1 MIALERDNRPSDTGD
16 ACSKPIDARTGFEI
30 TADFERFNQKYDM
43 FNRAV
48 WDDDV
53 RSERSRKFFES
64 YFTDLAQF
72 RKVEGFNHR
81 DYALRNAAWYIA
93 DFTADLLE
101 TSQDRKEGF
110 LDSYTMFRE
119 GATRKTDATAAE
131 NTADL
136 KRAGRFLG
144 ADAIGICEYDERW
157 VYTRNYSRQKLTDK
171 EMDLP
176 DDLTHVVVIANEMD
190 HPTIQTVPSALSGA
204 ATGQGYSRD
213 IIAVL
218 SITQYI
224 RNLGYRAVASLND
237 TALSIPL
244 AIQAGLGQYG
254 RHGLLITPEFGPRVR
269 IAKIFTDLPLK
280 ADEPIDF
287 GVTETCNS
295 CRRCSDGCP
304 VKAIPFGEPN
314 FDTHDGLSHLHG
326 VKKWTIK
333 ARQCFTFWVNQGTD
347 CSICIRVCPYNKD
360 FSQPFNRL
368 LRWMLSN
375 RWRRLALWLD
385 SKLKYG
391 ERRTAGWWWRRVA
404 KG

>member
-1 MIALERDNRPSDTGD
+1 MISPAAIEEIQGAGRARRKPVD
-16 ACSKPIDARTGFEI
+16 AKTGFEI
-30 TADFERFNQKYDM
+30 TSEFQRFNQKYDM

-48 WDDDV
+48 WDDSV

-64 YFTDLAQF
+64 YFTDLAEF
-72 RKVEGFNHR
+72 RAVEGFQHR

-101 TSQDRKEGF
+101 TSGDRKEGF

-119 GATRKTDATAAE
+119 GATRKMEASAE
-131 NTADL
+131 ENSAEV
-136 KRAGRFLG
+136 KRAGKFLG
-144 ADAIGICEYDERW
+144 ADAIGICDYDERW
-157 VYTRNYSRQKLTDK
+157 VYTHNYSRQKLTDK
-171 EMDLP
+171 EIDLP
-176 DDLTHVVVIANEMD
+176 DDLRHVVVITNEMD
-190 HPTIQTVPSALSGA
+190 HETIQTVPSALSGA

-218 SITQYI
+218 SLTQYI

-269 IAKIFTDLPLK
+269 IAKIFTDLPLI
-280 ADEPIDF
+280 ADDPIDF
-287 GVTETCNS
+287 GVTETCNI
-295 CRRCSDGCP
+295 CRRCSAACP
-304 VKAIPFGEPN
+304 VKAIPSAAPS
-314 FDTHDGLSHLHG
+314 FDTHDGVSH
-326 VKKWTIK
+326 VKGIRKWTINAK
-333 ARQCFTFWVNQGTD
+333 QCFTFWANQGSD

-360 FSQPFNRL
+360 FSRLGNRI

-375 RWRRLALWLD
+375 RWRRMALWLD
-385 SKLKYG
+385 VKLRFG
-391 ERRTAGWWWRRVA
+391 RRQTAGWWWRRPA
-404 KG
+404 AG